1 MSERNG
7 STNTNTSSICRRQ
20 AAFISR
26 ASKRIKSQ
34 RSYYPS
40 YRLNSTHTPA
50 PIEHH
55 LPFLQLKKLCC
66 LTPNGWEIHSRC
78 RKGKL
83 ELQRPMDV
91 TGVEQAYPDF
101 LRNLLYDTT
110 SASSAQFWEHIRS
123 YNSTVSFAYLGAKIV
138 YLPRRG
144 PHVFKVHGHTYH
156 RTSHLQPPNAQ
167 APQLAQL
174 YVLDSTHATEILQDH
189 AAKEHCR
196 KPILD
201 QIDRF
206 FLQHNRVAVS
216 YHMMREIESQKT
228 QCAVRARKQIQQ
240 VAHKFGYT
248 LHHTTALLLSLL
260 WVQKSTKKNPSK
272 IKNNKLPYDAGNR
285 STSNAI
291 R

>member
-1 MSERNG
+1 
-7 STNTNTSSICRRQ
+7 
-20 AAFISR
+20 
-26 ASKRIKSQ
+26 
-34 RSYYPS
+34 
-40 YRLNSTHTPA
+40 
-50 PIEHH
+50 
-55 LPFLQLKKLCC
+55 
-66 LTPNGWEIHSRC
+66 
-78 RKGKL
+78 
-83 ELQRPMDV
+83 MDV

-110 SASSAQFWEHIRS
+110 SASSAQFREHIRS
-123 YNSTVSFAYLGAKIV
+123 FNSNVAFAYLGAKIV
-138 YLPRRG
+138 DLPRRG
-144 PHVFKVHGHTYH
+144 PYVFKVHGHSYH

-167 APQLAQL
+167 APQFAQL
-174 YVLDSTHATEILQDH
+174 YVLDSTHATEILQDQMKK
-189 AAKEHCR
+189 AANEHCR

-228 QCAVRARKQIQQ
+228 QCAVRAGKQIQQ
-240 VAHKFGYT
+240 VAHNSGYT

-285 STSNAI
+285 STRNAMCSSSLKTI
-291 R
+291 SCGQHGDET